1 MDDALQQI
9 NHARAARCL
18 LRAHRYGALS
28 TLSVKFDG
36 HPFGSIAPYL
46 TDHDGSVLL
55 FLSSLAEHSKNLM
68 HDPRISLITHDQN
81 DARIQTQG
89 RITLLGEAHPLEGRE
104 RHAARWLRH
113 FPENEPLFAL
123 GDFGFYRITPQAVR
137 HVAGFGQARWHNSH
151 FTVAPHPLMAEE
163 ASLLAHLN
171 STAQGALRAICR
183 NRLQLDADDVRL
195 VGLDCDGLTLAADG
209 RMVRCDFAQAA
220 TDARAAEVQFALLAE
235 PA

>member
-55 FLSSLAEHSKNLM
+55 LLSALAEHTKNLS
-68 HDPRISLITHDQN
+68 HDPRISLISHDHN

-89 RITLLGEAHPLEGRE
+89 RITVIGEAHPMEGRE
-104 RHAARWLRH
+104 QYAVRWLRH
-113 FPENEPLFAL
+113 FPESEQLFAL

-137 HVAGFGQARWHNSH
+137 HVAGFGQARWYYSH

-163 ASLLAHLN
+163 ETLLARLN
-171 STAQGALRAICR
+171 SSAQEALRAICR
-183 NRLQLDADDVRL
+183 NRLQLDADDARL
-195 VGLDCDGLTLAADG
+195 VGMDCDGLTLAADG
-209 RMVRCDFAQAA
+209 QMLRCDFVQPALDASAA
-220 TDARAAEVQFALLAE
+220 VAQFALLAE